1 MKLFKERKYLG
12 EKFICIYVIECKLFI
27 IKTFILRYLLF
38 DFYDEN
44 YIIYLFKL
52 YL

>member
-1 MKLFKERKYLG
+1 MKLFNERKYLG
-12 EKFICIYVIECKLFI
+12 DICIYVIECKLFI

-44 YIIYLFKL
+44 YVIYLFKL
-52 YL
+52 